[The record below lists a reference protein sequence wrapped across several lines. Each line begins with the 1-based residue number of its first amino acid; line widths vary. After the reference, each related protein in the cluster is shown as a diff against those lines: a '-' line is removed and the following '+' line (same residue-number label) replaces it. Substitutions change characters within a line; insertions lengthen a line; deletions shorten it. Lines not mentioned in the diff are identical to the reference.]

1 MATSTSTSTWTIG
14 QLAERGGFTTSA
26 LRYYERC
33 GLLAPVARTEAGY
46 RLYDETS
53 ERRLR
58 FIARAKQLGCTLEEI
73 VGLLSLVDQ
82 DECRPV
88 QADLHRLVTDKL
100 AEATRRRR
108 ELAELTA
115 KLQEAAT
122 QLGDRPIEGPCD
134 DGCACHGGSTR
145 PTPQPVVLGRVD
157 DPAIACS
164 LDDADVATR
173 IRDWQDLLRSVTD
186 RQPLPGATGIR
197 LVLDPDVAPD
207 QLLGLTRAEQGC
219 CTFFAFTI
227 TIDQRGLAL
236 EVLAPDGAADL
247 VADLFGP
254 AHDSASGDPG
264 PGDQTGTGPA
274 AQVGR

>member
-1 MATSTSTSTWTIG
+1 MATSMSTSMSMSTWTIG
-14 QLAERGGFTTSA
+14 QLAERSGFTTSA

-33 GLLAPVARTEAGY
+33 GLLAPVARSDAGY

-58 FIARAKQLGCTLEEI
+58 FIARSKQLGCTLEEI
-73 VGLLSLVDQ
+73 VGLLSLVDK
-82 DECRPV
+82 DECQPV

-100 AEATRRRR
+100 AEATRRRG

-122 QLGDRPIEGPCD
+122 QLGGQPIDGPCG
-134 DGCACHGGSTR
+134 DGCACHGGSSR
-145 PTPQPVVLGRVD
+145 PAPQPVVLGRAGD
-157 DPAIACS
+157 AAMACS
-164 LDDADVATR
+164 LDDAEIPAR

-197 LVLDPDVAPD
+197 LLLDPGVAPD
-207 QLLGLTRAEQGC
+207 RLLGLTLAEQGC
-219 CTFFAFTI
+219 CTFFSFTI
-227 TIDQRGLAL
+227 TVDQRGLAL

-247 VADLFGP
+247 VTRLFGP
-254 AHDSASGDPG
+254 TDDPAGDDPT
-264 PGDQTGTGPA
+264 Q
-274 AQVGR
+274 